1 MFRVQRLK
9 RRTKKRKRKNLPNFA
24 QRKNIQKKKIDVGDN
39 YFSAKNATVK
49 PGTIVIWTNVGQAI
63 HEVMADKPSS
73 TFDFTSD
80 VMRRDDIHVALF
92 TKPGKYYYH
101 CHFHGG
107 PQRGQW
113 GVITV
118 KAA

>member
-1 MFRVQRLK
+1 M
-9 RRTKKRKRKNLPNFA
+9 
-24 QRKNIQKKKIDVGDN
+24 GDN